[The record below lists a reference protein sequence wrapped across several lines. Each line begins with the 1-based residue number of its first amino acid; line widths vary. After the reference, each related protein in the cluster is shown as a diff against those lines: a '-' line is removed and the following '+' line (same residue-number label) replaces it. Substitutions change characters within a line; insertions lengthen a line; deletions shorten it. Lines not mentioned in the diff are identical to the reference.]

1 MNIAE
6 QMKDVLKEEIKAAV
20 LKAGLAEESQIP
32 NVVLETPKDKT
43 HGDYSTNM
51 AMQLARIAKKA
62 PRQIAEEIVTS
73 FDKGKASIEKLDIA
87 GPGFINFY
95 MDNQYLTKLIPSVLE
110 AGDAYGETNI
120 GNGER
125 VQVEFVSAN
134 PTGDLHL
141 GHARGAAVGDS
152 LCNVLAKAGYD
163 VSREYYINDAGNQ
176 INNLA
181 LSVEVRYFEAL
192 GLEKPMP
199 EDGYRGEDIVSI
211 GKRIAEEYGD
221 RFVNEEESERLAFF
235 REYGL
240 KYELEKLRVDLENF
254 RVPFD
259 VWYSET
265 SLYQNGKIDKALDA
279 LREKGHVYE
288 EDGATWFRSTTFGD
302 DKDRV
307 LIKKDGTYTYL
318 LPDIAYH
325 KDKLDRGFDKLV
337 NVWGADHHGYIPRM
351 KAAIEALGYEKG
363 TLEVEIIQLVH
374 LYKNG
379 EKMKMSKRTGKAVT
393 MRDLI
398 DEVGLDAVR
407 YFFAMRSADTHMDF
421 DLDLAVSTSNE
432 NPVYYAQYAHARICS
447 MLRQGEEQGLTPAAD
462 LDFSPIQSEKEY
474 DLLKTIGGFPEAVA
488 EAAEKR
494 IPHRVTNYIYDLA
507 SALHSFYNAEK
518 VIDPE
523 NEEKS
528 RARLALMKA
537 TQITLNNALQLIGVS
552 APEKM

>member
-6 QMKDVLKEEIKAAV
+6 QMKDVLKEEIKSAV

-62 PRQIAEEIVTS
+62 PRQIAEELVS
-73 FDKGKASIEKLDIA
+73 HFDKGKASIEKLDIA

-95 MDNQYLTKLIPSVLE
+95 MNNQYLTKLIPSVLE
-110 AGDAYGETNI
+110 AGEAYGETNI

-141 GHARGAAVGDS
+141 GHARGAAIGDS
-152 LCNVLAKAGYD
+152 LCNVLSKAGYD

-199 EDGYRGEDIVSI
+199 EDGYRGEDIIAI

-240 KYELEKLRVDLENF
+240 KYELEKLRKDLENF

-265 SLYQNGKIDKALDA
+265 SLYQNGKIDKALEA
-279 LREKGHVYE
+279 IREKGHVYE

-325 KDKLDRGFDKLV
+325 KDKLDRGFDKLI

-398 DEVGLDAVR
+398 EEVGLDAVR

-447 MLRQGEEQGLTPAAD
+447 MLRQGEEQGLKPAVD
-462 LDFSPIQSEKEY
+462 LDFSHIQSEKEY
-474 DLLKTIGGFPEAVA
+474 DLLKTIGSFPEAVA

>member
-1 MNIAE
+1 MNIVE
-6 QMKDVLKEEIKAAV
+6 QVKERLKEEIKAAV
-20 LKAGLAEESQIP
+20 LKAGLAEEAQIP
-32 NVVLETPKDKT
+32 EVLLEIPKEKA

-51 AMQLARIAKKA
+51 AMQLARVAKKA
-62 PRQIAEEIVTS
+62 PRMIADEIVAN
-73 FDKGKASIEKLDIA
+73 FDKQKGSIDKIEIA
-87 GPGFINFY
+87 GPGFINFH
-95 MDNQYLTKLIPSVLE
+95 MNNSYLTDLIPTILK
-110 AGDAYGETNI
+110 AGESYGETNI
-120 GNGER
+120 GNNEK

-181 LSVEVRYFEAL
+181 LSVEARYFQAL
-192 GLEKPMP
+192 GQDADMP
-199 EDGYRGEDIVSI
+199 EDGYHGEDIVGI
-211 GKRIAEEYGD
+211 GKKLAEEFGD
-221 RFVNEEESERLAFF
+221 KFVNQSSDERLSFF

-240 KYELEKLRVDLENF
+240 KYEMAKLKADLEEF

-265 SLYQNGKIDKALDA
+265 SLYHNGKIDNALAA
-279 LREKGHVYE
+279 LKEKGYIYE

-307 LIKKDGTYTYL
+307 LIKNDGSYTYL
-318 LPDIAYH
+318 TPDIAYH
-325 KDKLDRGFDKLV
+325 KDKLDRGFTKLI

-351 KAAIEALGYEKG
+351 KAAIEALGYSKE

-398 DEVGLDAVR
+398 EEVGLDAVR

-421 DLDLAVSTSNE
+421 DLDLAVSKSNE

-447 MLRQGEEQGLTPAAD
+447 MLRQGEEQGLAY
-462 LDFSPIQSEKEY
+462 EEN
-474 DLLKTIGGFPEAVA
+474 LK
-488 EAAEKR
+488 
-494 IPHRVTNYIYDLA
+494 L
-507 SALHSFYNAEK
+507 
-518 VIDPE
+518 
-523 NEEKS
+523 
-528 RARLALMKA
+528 
-537 TQITLNNALQLIGVS
+537 
-552 APEKM
+552 

>member
-1 MNIAE
+1 MNIVQQVKE
-6 QMKDVLKEEIKAAV
+6 QLKAEIKAAV
-20 LKAGLAEESQIP
+20 VKAGLAEETQIP
-32 NVVLETPKDKT
+32 DVLLELPKEKA

-51 AMQLARIAKKA
+51 AMQLARVAKKA
-62 PRQIAEEIVTS
+62 PRMIADEIVANI
-73 FDKGKASIEKLDIA
+73 DKEKGSIDKVEIA

-95 MDNQYLTKLIPSVLE
+95 MNNSYLAELIPSIME
-110 AGDAYGETNI
+110 AGSNYGETTI
-120 GNGER
+120 GNNEK

-152 LCNVLAKAGYD
+152 LCKVLAKAGYD

-181 LSVEVRYFEAL
+181 NSVEARYLQAL
-192 GLEKPMP
+192 GKDAEMP
-199 EDGYRGEDIVSI
+199 EDGYHGEDIVGI
-211 GKRIAEEYGD
+211 GKKLAEEYGD
-221 RFVNEEESERLAFF
+221 KFVEQDRDERLSFF

-240 KYELEKLRVDLENF
+240 KYEMGKLKADLEEF
-254 RVPFD
+254 RVSFD

-265 SLYQNGKIDKALDA
+265 SLYHNGKIDEALA
-279 LREKGHVYE
+279 KLTEKGHIYE
-288 EDGATWFRSTTFGD
+288 EEGATWFRSTTFGD

-307 LIKKDGTYTYL
+307 LIKNDGSYTYL
-318 LPDIAYH
+318 TPDIAYH
-325 KDKLDRGFDKLV
+325 KDKLDRGFTKLI

-351 KAAIEALGYEKG
+351 KAAIEALGYGKE

-374 LYKNG
+374 LYKDG

-398 DEVGLDAVR
+398 EEVGLDAVR

-447 MLRQGEEQGLTPAAD
+447 MLRQGEEQGITYDGNLK
-462 LDFSPIQSEKEY
+462 LDEIVSEKEF
-474 DLLKTIGGFPEAVA
+474 DLLKKLGEFPQAVS
-488 EAAEKR
+488 EAAQKR
-494 IPHRVTNYIYDLA
+494 IPHRITNYIYDLA
-507 SALHSFYNAEK
+507 AALHSFYNAEK
-518 VIDPE
+518 VLDPE
-523 NEEKS
+523 NTEKS
-528 RARLALMKA
+528 RARLGLMRA
-537 TQITLNNALQLIGVS
+537 TQITLQNALTLIGVS

>member
-6 QMKDVLKEEIKAAV
+6 QMKDVLKEEIKSAV

-62 PRQIAEEIVTS
+62 PRQIAEELVS
-73 FDKGKASIEKLDIA
+73 HFDKGKASIEKLDIA

-95 MDNQYLTKLIPSVLE
+95 MNNQYLTKLIPSVLE
-110 AGDAYGETNI
+110 AGEAYGETNI

-152 LCNVLAKAGYD
+152 LCNVLSKAGYD

-199 EDGYRGEDIVSI
+199 EDGYRGEDIIAI

-240 KYELEKLRVDLENF
+240 KYELEKLRKDLENF

-265 SLYQNGKIDKALDA
+265 SLYQNGKIDKALEA
-279 LREKGHVYE
+279 IREKGHVYE

-325 KDKLDRGFDKLV
+325 KDKLDRGFDKLI

-398 DEVGLDAVR
+398 EEVGLDAVR

-447 MLRQGEEQGLTPAAD
+447 MLRQGEEQGLKPAVD
-462 LDFSPIQSEKEY
+462 LDFSHIQSEKEY
-474 DLLKTIGGFPEAVA
+474 DLLKTIGSFPEAVA